1 MEFEQSEKLP
11 QLMIMVYVPTKD
23 EYKILSLE
31 RCDVVFFDVVVDS
44 VGTR

>member
-11 QLMIMVYVPTKD
+11 HLTIMVYVPTKD

-31 RCDVVFFDVVVDS
+31 RCDVVFFDVVFDGMGS
-44 VGTR
+44 R